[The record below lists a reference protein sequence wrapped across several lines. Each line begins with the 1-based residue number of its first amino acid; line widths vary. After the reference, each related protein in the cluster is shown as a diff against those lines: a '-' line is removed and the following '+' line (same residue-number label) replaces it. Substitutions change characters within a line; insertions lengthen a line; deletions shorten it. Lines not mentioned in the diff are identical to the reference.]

1 MQIDAKAIVQ
11 PPKLISRRT
20 GWAWVACQFLLLAAL
35 VLSPA
40 SPALHAP
47 QKIDWIIFASGL
59 IIFVAAYAALGKSFT
74 PNPVPRAEATF
85 IAHGIYQWI
94 RHPMYSAVLVCAVGW
109 AIAFGG
115 AWHYALCFIL
125 LFFFW
130 LKSNVEERW
139 LLSVHPE
146 YAKYRLS
153 AGRFLPK
160 FRIKN

>member
-1 MQIDAKAIVQ
+1 VFA
-11 PPKLISRRT
+11 PS
-20 GWAWVACQFLLLAAL
+20 
-35 VLSPA
+35 

-47 QKIDWIIFASGL
+47 HVAGWIIFASGL
-59 IIFVAAYAALGKSFT
+59 LIFVAAYAALGKSFT
-74 PNPVPRAEATF
+74 ANPVPRAEATSV
-85 IAHGIYQWI
+85 AYGIYRFV
-94 RHPMYSAVLVCAVGW
+94 RHPMYSAVLVCALGW

-115 AWHYALCFIL
+115 AWHYALGFIL
-125 LFFFW
+125 LVFFW

-160 FRIKN
+160 FRRGE

>member
-1 MQIDAKAIVQ
+1 VFA
-11 PPKLISRRT
+11 PS
-20 GWAWVACQFLLLAAL
+20 
-35 VLSPA
+35 

-47 QKIDWIIFASGL
+47 YVAGWIIFASGPL
-59 IIFVAAYAALGKSFT
+59 ILVAAFTALGKSFT
-74 PNPVPRAEATF
+74 PNPVPRAKATF
-85 IAHGIYQWI
+85 VAHGIYQWI
-94 RHPMYSAVLVCAVGW
+94 RHPMYSAVLVCALGW

-115 AWHYALCFIL
+115 AWHYALWFIL
-125 LFFFW
+125 LVFFW

-160 FRIKN
+160 FRRAQ